1 MIAMRNLKV
10 GEEFKKALIADLEQ
24 SLQCLKEKLLP
35 DRSEQYEAMAA
46 GYINKIKELRGE
58 LNA

>member
-1 MIAMRNLKV
+1 MKEYEEMIKA

-35 DRSEQYEAMAA
+35 DRPKQYKAMAA

-58 LNA
+58 